1 MPVDN
6 QESELSPERNAAL
19 FTADK
24 TYHTM
29 RSIGTPPLFAQ
40 KLHNI
45 SGSDHNLS

>member
-24 TYHTM
+24 TYHTI
-29 RSIGTPPLFAQ
+29 SISTPPLFAQ

-45 SGSDHNLS
+45 SGSDHNQS